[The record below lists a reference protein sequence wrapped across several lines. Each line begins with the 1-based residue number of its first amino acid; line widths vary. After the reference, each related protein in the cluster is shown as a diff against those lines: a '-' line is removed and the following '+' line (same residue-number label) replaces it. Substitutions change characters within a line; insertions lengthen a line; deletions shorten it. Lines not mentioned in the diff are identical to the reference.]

1 MVIKKKTFIF
11 SVLTLLSL
19 NLISCNAV
27 SESTSTEKD
36 IKFYAEDAQTLETI
50 TIDEKSNELLLGANI
65 NKSIYS
71 EKLNKYIILDNDR
84 NLFTLD
90 SNGAKEEISSYV
102 DNIEDINAYST
113 TIYYITSKGE
123 LYERVKDSTTNTL
136 VDKNIQSYGY
146 LNNDLIYYLN
156 NESDLYLK
164 KDNEE
169 SFKIANN
176 VSDFFI
182 SPDTNTIV
190 YTSNK
195 TAYVY
200 NLSSENKEVLAN
212 NCDDLNVEFINNDD
226 FIYLMNTITYG
237 KPGSLFYKVK
247 DSNPICL
254 ADDAFSMVIS
264 PNKEK
269 IYYLNSK
276 SQVYCSTLKS
286 QKIIESNLIIEDVLF
301 LQHATNNDLFIV
313 DYNRTVIKVD
323 SKGKE
328 EELAWEVRHSI
339 PYLDTMVSNSEGTL
353 FIGNEKLDNDLYHFM
368 VFEDNLVYL
377 KSNGQVFLKEP
388 NKEPQLI
395 LDDFNDYLNI
405 YFNDER
411 VFVNLLD
418 LNFLTGYWI
427 QEDTTYGLSMMEI
440 NEDIFTQVSKYS
452 MRKFDIGV
460 NSLKYNEIELYLDGI
475 REQTR
480 TIKKI
485 DKDTID
491 LATVKYIRSDK
502 ETYDAFVKQIQETG
516 LNFNDYQ

>member
-1 MVIKKKTFIF
+1 MVMKKKTFIF
-11 SVLTLLSL
+11 SVLTILSL
-19 NLISCNAV
+19 SLISCNAV
-27 SESTSTEKD
+27 SENTTTEKD

-50 TIDEKSNELLLGANI
+50 TIDEKSNELSLGTNI

-90 SNGAKEEISSYV
+90 SNKNKEKIASYV
-102 DNIEDINAYST
+102 DNIEDMDTNST

-123 LYERVKDSTTNTL
+123 LYERVKDSTINTL
-136 VDKNIQSYGY
+136 IDENIQSYGY
-146 LNNDLIYYLN
+146 LNDNLIYYLN
-156 NESDLYLK
+156 DESNLYLK

-169 SFKIANN
+169 SLKIANN

-182 SPDTNTIV
+182 SPDTKTIV

-200 NLSSENKEVLAN
+200 NLSTENKEVLAN

-247 DSNPICL
+247 NNNPICL
-254 ADDAFSMVIS
+254 ADDAFSILTS

-286 QKIIESNLIIEDVLF
+286 KKVTDSNLVAEDVMH
-301 LQHATNNDLFIV
+301 LQYATDSYLFIV

-328 EELAWEVRHSI
+328 EELAWEVMHSI
-339 PYLDTMVSNSEGTL
+339 PYLDTMVSNSEGSL
-353 FIGNEKLDNDLYHFM
+353 FIGNEKLDDDLYHFM

-388 NKEPQLI
+388 NKKPQLI
-395 LDDFNDYLNI
+395 LDDFYDYLNV

-411 VFVNLLD
+411 LFVNLLD

-427 QEDTTYGLSMMEI
+427 QEDTTYGVSMIEI
-440 NEDIFTQVSKYS
+440 NEDIFTEVSKYS
-452 MRKFDIGV
+452 MRMFDIGV
-460 NSLKYNEIELYLDGI
+460 NSLKYNEIELYLDGYKEQI
-475 REQTR
+475 RV
-480 TIKKI
+480 IKKI
-485 DKDTID
+485 DKNTID
-491 LATVKYIRSDK
+491 LGTVKYIRSDK